1 MISLAGKK
9 ILITGASS
17 GIGKATAIIAS
28 KNGADVVLVGTRKDA
43 LQQTLQLMDEGEHA
57 SFIID
62 FLSDDVIASLK
73 AMFKNIGKVD
83 GLFHC
88 AGVHSTAPLK
98 VQDAANTEL
107 VYKVNVFS
115 AFTLLKE
122 LRKKNNHSNDC
133 SVVLMSSSSALLGE
147 SAISAYASSKSA
159 IIGLTKSLAAEL
171 VKDNMRIN
179 CISAGIVKTAMTDK
193 LFSNLEPSYV
203 DDIKSKHALGFGEPE
218 DVANAAL
225 FLLSPNSKW
234 ITGSN
239 LVVDGGY
246 TGIKQ

>member
-1 MISLAGKK
+1 MLNLTGKK

-28 KNGADVVLVGTRKDA
+28 KNGADVVLLGTRKEA
-43 LQQTLQLMDEGEHA
+43 LLQTLQLMDEGDH
-57 SFIID
+57 SLYVVDFI
-62 FLSDDVIASLK
+62 SDNLTASLK
-73 AMFKNIGKVD
+73 SMFKGVGKVD

-98 VQDAANTEL
+98 VHDEATTEH
-107 VYKVNVFS
+107 VYKVNVLS
-115 AFTLLKE
+115 IFTLLKE
-122 LRKKNNHSNDC
+122 LRKKNNHSNGC
-133 SVVLMSSSSALLGE
+133 SVVLMSSSSAMLGE
-147 SAISAYASSKSA
+147 PGISAYASSKSA

-171 VKDNMRIN
+171 AKDQVRVN

-203 DDIKSKHALGFGEPE
+203 NEIESKHALGFGEPE
-218 DVANAAL
+218 DVANAAI
-225 FLLSPNSKW
+225 FLLSSNSKW

-246 TGIKQ
+246 TAIK